1 MLYIC
6 QLDYRH
12 IPYVHNTDKG
22 GVPSER
28 QNIATSGCGLCSA
41 CMIVDHLTTKTLSL
55 EEAVQLSESN
65 GANRW
70 IGTSMKVLAPI
81 LGQQFDLEVAM
92 SSDPEEMVRHLQ
104 AGGEIIV
111 HVRKGD
117 REVGLFTN
125 GGHYMV
131 IVSTDGKE
139 VCILDPGYKEGKF
152 DIEGRRGKVRV
163 DQAPFLYC
171 SIETLMEEVRKDGPA
186 FYMFKRK

>member
-1 MLYIC
+1 MLYLC
-6 QLDYRH
+6 QNDYRH
-12 IPYVHNTDKG
+12 VHYETNIDNG
-22 GVPSER
+22 GVPPER
-28 QNIATSGCGLCSA
+28 QNIAAAGCGLCSA
-41 CMIVDHLTTKTLSL
+41 CMIVEHLTTKTLSL
-55 EEAVQLSESN
+55 EEAVQLSEASR
-65 GANRW
+65 ANRW
-70 IGTSMKVLAPI
+70 RGTSMKVLAPI
-81 LGQQFDLEVAM
+81 LAQHFDLDVTM

-131 IVSTDGKE
+131 ILSTDGKE
-139 VCILDPGYKEGKF
+139 VCILDPSYRKGNF
-152 DIEGRRGKVRV
+152 DIPERRGKVRD